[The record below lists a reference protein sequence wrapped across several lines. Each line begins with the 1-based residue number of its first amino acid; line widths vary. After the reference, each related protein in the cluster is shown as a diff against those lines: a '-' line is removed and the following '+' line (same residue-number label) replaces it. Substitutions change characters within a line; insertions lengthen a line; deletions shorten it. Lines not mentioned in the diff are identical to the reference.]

1 MRNTSGAW
9 RERGKAGVEWKYMR
23 IQGREDSWVTKYP
36 KGIFSMCWRM
46 IMDGKMKPEDEKMF
60 REIVDWFIANLP
72 QPEPCR
78 NGEKVIT
85 FFKTGMAGE
94 MLRMIE
100 PAVRL
105 MDKYNHPYD
114 IVYTN
119 FIGTVIYEDEWQAA
133 VRVENGKMI

>member
-1 MRNTSGAW
+1 M
-9 RERGKAGVEWKYMR
+9 EWKYMR

-46 IMDGKMKPEDEKMF
+46 IMDGQMEPEDEKLF

-85 FFKTGMAGE
+85 FFKIGTTDE
-94 MLRMIE
+94 MLRKIE

-105 MDKYNHPYD
+105 LDKYEHPYD

-119 FIGTVIYEDEWQAA
+119 FIGTVIYEDEWQVA
-133 VRVENGKMI
+133 VRVEDGKMI